1 MSNPKQILGQI
12 GIDPIKSLGQNFLH
26 DPNTIEK
33 IVDSAEIMPDDIVL
47 EIGPGAGAI
56 TGLLAQRARKVFS
69 IEVDERL
76 RPILNSQ
83 LHHYD
88 NIQVIFQDFLKVDVS
103 ALVGTQEFVVVA
115 NVPYYITSPIILQLL
130 SLPHLPRAIVLTIQ
144 YEVAERI
151 IAQPPDMNRLA
162 VITQLYGR
170 PSIVSKLSAAVFW
183 PRPDVESAVIKI
195 VPHQSPVIDIKN
207 VKLFSR
213 IVKAGFSQK
222 RKQLKNS
229 LSAGL
234 GIKNKEAEQL
244 LTTAGIEPQRRA
256 ETLSLKEWGA
266 LLDAYQMANEN

>member
-1 MSNPKQILGQI
+1 MSNPKQILHQI

-56 TGLLAQRARKVFS
+56 TGLLAQRARQVFS

-83 LHHYD
+83 LRDYD
-88 NIQVIFQDFLKVDVS
+88 NVQVIFQDFLKFDVS
-103 ALVGTQEFVVVA
+103 ALIGTQDFVVVA

-162 VITQLYGR
+162 VITQLYGT
-170 PSIVSKLSAAVFW
+170 PSIVTKLSAAVFW

-195 VPHQSPVIDIKN
+195 VPHAQPVVDVQDVN
-207 VKLFSR
+207 LFSR
-213 IVKAGFSQK
+213 LVKAGFSQK
-222 RKQLKNS
+222 RKQLRNS
-229 LSAGL
+229 LSGGL
-234 GIKNKEAEQL
+234 GIKGKEAEQL
-244 LTTAGIEPQRRA
+244 LTDAGIQPQRRA
-256 ETLSLKEWGA
+256 ETLSLDEWA
-266 LLDAYQMANEN
+266 KLLKTYQMANEK

>member
-1 MSNPKQILGQI
+1 MSNPKQILNQI

-33 IVDSAEIMPDDIVL
+33 IVDSAEIMPHEVVI

-56 TGLLAQRARKVFS
+56 TGLLAQRARQVFS
-69 IEVDERL
+69 IEIDERL
-76 RPILNSQ
+76 RPILASQ
-83 LHHYD
+83 LREYD
-88 NIQVIFQDFLKVDVS
+88 NVQVIFQDFLTVDVS
-103 ALVGTQEFVVVA
+103 ALVGTQDFVVVA

-151 IAQPPDMNRLA
+151 VAQPPDMNRLA
-162 VITQLYGR
+162 VITQLYGV

-195 VPHQSPVIDIKN
+195 VPHITSMIAIED

-213 IVKAGFSQK
+213 LVKAGFSQK
-222 RKQLKNS
+222 RKQLRNS

-234 GIKNKEAEQL
+234 GIKGKEAGEL
-244 LTTAGIEPQRRA
+244 LASARIDPQRRA
-256 ETLSLKEWGA
+256 ETLSLPEWKA
-266 LLDAYQMANEN
+266 LLEAYQMAN